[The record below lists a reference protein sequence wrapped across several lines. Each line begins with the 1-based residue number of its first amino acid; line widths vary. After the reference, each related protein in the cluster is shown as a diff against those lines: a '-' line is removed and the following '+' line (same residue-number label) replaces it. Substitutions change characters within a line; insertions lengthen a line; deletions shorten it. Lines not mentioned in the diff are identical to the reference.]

1 MQFAKSR
8 SGVITMENHT
18 IVGGLGSIIAE
29 KMAEAGIAKKLVRI
43 GLQDTF
49 SHGASKQYLLKE
61 HKMDA
66 LSLIKEVERM
76 VKKKFNISEDELSKT
91 HITAVHSNAKAEAL

>member
-1 MQFAKSR
+1 
-8 SGVITMENHT
+8 MENHT
-18 IVGGLGSIIAE
+18 VIGGLGSIIAE
-29 KMAEAGIAKKLVRI
+29 QMAGAGIAKKLVRI

-66 LSLIKEVERM
+66 LALVGQVEKM
-76 VKKKFNISEDELSKT
+76 TGQHFAISEDELAQA
-91 HITAVHSNAKAEAL
+91 HIAAVHSLAKAEAL